1 MTRTHSWKHNDI
13 FQTTKETNLAL
24 WQLPVRLITITC
36 IRVSMHI
43 YVLSPGLLDMVY
55 MPLMKKVAGVAFQ
68 LKGNRQ
74 RDRYFNE
81 QMYICLDPDVCV
93 RYSSSP
99 YQENSVQTES
109 NLKGSKQFSFLVL
122 IHSVPVYHQSPAES
136 TAVPPI
142 ASAAS
147 RKQ

>member
-1 MTRTHSWKHNDI
+1 
-13 FQTTKETNLAL
+13 
-24 WQLPVRLITITC
+24 
-36 IRVSMHI
+36 MHI

-142 ASAAS
+142 ASAAI
-147 RKQ
+147 